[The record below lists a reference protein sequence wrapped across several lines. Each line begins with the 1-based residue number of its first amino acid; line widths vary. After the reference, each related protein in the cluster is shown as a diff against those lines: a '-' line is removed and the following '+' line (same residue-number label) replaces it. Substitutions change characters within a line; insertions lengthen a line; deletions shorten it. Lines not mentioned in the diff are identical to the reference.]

1 MIKPVSFHIQA
12 LDAMQHYPKELYYK
26 GNEILLHRKKVSIVG
41 TRHPFY
47 STKVLTQQLAY
58 GLSKAGICV
67 VSGGA
72 LGVDAIAHASAGADN
87 TIMVSPT
94 GLDIIYPAT
103 NRLLI
108 RNIQENGLVLSM
120 FEHNF
125 KATPWSFVARN
136 ELVVA
141 LSEILIV
148 TQADKNS
155 GSLRSV
161 EFALNMG
168 KKVYVFPHRIGE
180 SEGTNML
187 LKNHLAEAIYD
198 INEFIDALVPKQKK
212 ESVIDDFL
220 EYCKQHP
227 LYDEAVSKYSSKVF
241 EYELEGKIE
250 IKQGRVIPVLHG
262 N

>member
-1 MIKPVSFHIQA
+1 
-12 LDAMQHYPKELYYK
+12 
-26 GNEILLHRKKVSIVG
+26 
-41 TRHPFY
+41 
-47 STKVLTQQLAY
+47 
-58 GLSKAGICV
+58 
-67 VSGGA
+67 
-72 LGVDAIAHASAGADN
+72 
-87 TIMVSPT
+87 
-94 GLDIIYPAT
+94 
-103 NRLLI
+103 
-108 RNIQENGLVLSM
+108 M

-161 EFALNMG
+161 EFALKMG

-187 LKNHLAEAIYD
+187 LKNHMAEAIYD
-198 INEFIDALVPKQKK
+198 IHEFIDSLVPNQKK
-212 ESVIDDFL
+212 EKIVDEFL

-227 LYDEAVSKYSSKVF
+227 LYDEAVLKYNSKVF
-241 EYELEGKIE
+241 EYEIEGKIE
-250 IKQGRVIPVLHG
+250 IKQGRVIPVFM
-262 N
+262 